1 MTTYD
6 MTNYMPYYN
15 SMSVAEL
22 IQYRDNSNIA
32 WKQLIEGEMLQT
44 NLAISQWYQQIAS
57 YYSRIAKLQD
67 SVKQIGDQA
76 ANEIIGRLNT
86 KIANAE
92 WKISY
97 NKKKIL
103 SIKYD
108 VEQTMMQWN
117 TMINARTTKDA
128 QG

>member
-1 MTTYD
+1 MSYYD
-6 MTNYMPYYN
+6 MTNYMQYYN
-15 SMSVAEL
+15 SLSLEEL
-22 IQYRDNSNIA
+22 VQGRENSNIV
-32 WKQLIEGEMLQT
+32 WKQFIDAEMLQT

-57 YYSRIAKLQD
+57 YYSRIAKVQD
-67 SVKQIGDQA
+67 SIKQIGAQA
-76 ANEIIGRLNT
+76 ASEIIGRLNT

-108 VEQTMMQWN
+108 AEQTMMQWN
-117 TMINARTTKDA
+117 TMINARTTKDV

>member
-1 MTTYD
+1 

-32 WKQLIEGEMLQT
+32 WKQLIDGEMLQT

-57 YYSRIAKLQD
+57 YYSRIAKVQE
-67 SVKQIGDQA
+67 SIKQIGAQA
-76 ANEIIGRLNT
+76 ASEIIGRLNT

-103 SIKYD
+103 SMKYD
-108 VEQTMMQWN
+108 AEQTTMQWN
-117 TMINARTTKDA
+117 TMINARTTDV

>member
-1 MTTYD
+1 

-15 SMSVAEL
+15 SLSIADL
-22 IQYRDNSNIA
+22 IQGRDNSNIA
-32 WKQLIEGEMLQT
+32 WKQLIDGEMLQT

-57 YYSRIAKLQD
+57 YYSRIAKVQE
-67 SVKQIGDQA
+67 SVKQIGAQA
-76 ANEIIGRLNT
+76 ASEIIGRLNT

-103 SIKYD
+103 SMKYD
-108 VEQTMMQWN
+108 AEQTMMQWN

>member
-32 WKQLIEGEMLQT
+32 WKQLIDGEMLQT

-57 YYSRIAKLQD
+57 YYSRIAKVQE
-67 SVKQIGDQA
+67 SIKQIGAQA
-76 ANEIIGRLNT
+76 ASEIIGRLNT

-103 SIKYD
+103 SMKYD
-108 VEQTMMQWN
+108 AEQTTMQWN
-117 TMINARTTKDA
+117 TMINARTTDV

>member
-15 SMSVAEL
+15 SLSLADL
-22 IQYRDNSNIA
+22 IQYRENSNIA
-32 WKQLIEGEMLQT
+32 WKQLIDGEMLQT

-57 YYSRIAKLQD
+57 YYSRIAKVQD

-108 VEQTMMQWN
+108 ADQTMMQWN
-117 TMINARTTKDA
+117 TMINARTKDV